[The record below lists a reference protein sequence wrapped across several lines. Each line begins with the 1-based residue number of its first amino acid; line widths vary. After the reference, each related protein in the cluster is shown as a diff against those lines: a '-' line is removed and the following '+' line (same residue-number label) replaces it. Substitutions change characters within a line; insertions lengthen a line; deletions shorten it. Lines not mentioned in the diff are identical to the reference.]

1 MQYLLQGQNPWLVI
15 HQGQHNYTKGILQLS
30 MLVQLIQHNIRVNVL
45 AQLNNNAHA
54 LAVRFIPQVSN
65 ALNLLVSSQLCNL
78 LNQSCL
84 VHLIRQ
90 LCNYYS
96 WLTIRHG
103 FNMRLGPHL
112 HRATTSGIGIPNTSG
127 AHNQTASR
135 EIWSLNNSH
144 QLLYR
149 SIRIVNKHQNT
160 INNLTHI
167 MRRNIGSHTYRNTG
181 CTVNQQLWEL
191 GWQYRRLL
199 QGFIV
204 VWYKIH
210 SVLINILQH
219 QLCNFGHAH
228 LSVTHSCWR
237 ITIHR
242 TKVTMAISQHI
253 AHGEILSHT
262 HNSIINRAITM
273 RMIFT
278 KNFAYNTG

>member
-1 MQYLLQGQNPWLVI
+1 M
-15 HQGQHNYTKGILQLS
+15 
-30 MLVQLIQHNIRVNVL
+30 
-45 AQLNNNAHA
+45 
-54 LAVRFIPQVSN
+54 
-65 ALNLLVSSQLCNL
+65 C
-78 LNQSCL
+78 
-84 VHLIRQ
+84 
-90 LCNYYS
+90 
-96 WLTIRHG
+96 
-103 FNMRLGPHL
+103 LGPHL
-112 HRATTSGIGIPNTSG
+112 HRATASGIGIPNTSG

-135 EIWSLNNSH
+135 EIRSLNNSH

-149 SIRIVNKHQNT
+149 SLRIVNKHQNT

-167 MRRNIGSHTYRNTG
+167 MRRNIGSHTYRNTR

-191 GWQYRRLL
+191 GWQYRRFL

-210 SVLINILQH
+210 CVLINILQH
-219 QLCNFGHAH
+219 QLCNFGHTH

-242 TKVTMAISQHI
+242 TKVTVAIRQHI
-253 AHGEILSHT
+253 AHGEILGHT

-278 KNFAYNTG
+278 KNFAYDTGRFLVRLAGSHTGFLHSI